1 MDKLGG
7 RADRLASPV
16 RLIELGAKRKPK
28 LRSIALQLADV
39 LLRIK
44 LKAEL
49 FN

>member
-1 MDKLGG
+1 MDEFAG

-16 RLIELGAKRKPK
+16 RLVELGAKRKPK
-28 LRSIALQLADV
+28 LRSTALLFADV
-39 LLRIK
+39 LLRVK